1 LQQRKKSAKKPF
13 MTNFVVADDPLNN
26 PKNAV
31 TAGKNKRRQADF
43 FIQNKQSID
52 YHNTDVLRRFVS
64 PEGKIL
70 PGRRSGLTSKN
81 QRKVAQA
88 IKRAR
93 NIGVLPYVN
102 VEY

>member
-1 LQQRKKSAKKPF
+1 

-31 TAGKNKRRQADF
+31 AGGRNKRRLADF
-43 FIQNKQSID
+43 FIQNKMSVD

-81 QRKVAQA
+81 QRKVTQA
-88 IKRAR
+88 IKKAR
-93 NIGVLPYVN
+93 LIGILSYVN
-102 VEY
+102 VDY